1 MNGNFRVNNVECL
14 TTKNIY
20 YKLIRQQ
27 TVDSDLKS
35 NYVKVWNLFKKFNIV
50 LYYTMN
56 KFSSE
61 LQIKFKIVIYR
72 YN

>member
-1 MNGNFRVNNVECL
+1 MSGNFRVNNVECL

-20 YKLIRQQ
+20 YMLIRQQ

-35 NYVKVWNLFKKFNIV
+35 NYVKVWNLLKNANIV

-56 KFSSE
+56 NFYSE

>member
-1 MNGNFRVNNVECL
+1 M
-14 TTKNIY
+14 
-20 YKLIRQQ
+20 LIRQQ

-35 NYVKVWNLFKKFNIV
+35 NYVKVWNLLKKFNIV

-56 KFSSE
+56 KFSSK